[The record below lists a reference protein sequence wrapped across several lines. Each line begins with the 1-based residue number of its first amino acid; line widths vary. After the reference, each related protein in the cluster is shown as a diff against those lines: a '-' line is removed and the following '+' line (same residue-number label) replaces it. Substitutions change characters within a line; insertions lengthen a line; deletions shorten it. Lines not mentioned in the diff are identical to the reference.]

1 MVTDSL
7 TALLQ
12 ARFMLSVGVAPD
24 WGKTILKKRRPR
36 ACGASRFSES
46 GSADFRLIRYFT
58 LASLAAF
65 AAVAL
70 ALAYFE
76 GKEAEFFGQVQRAQA
91 EFFRDVEDSHA
102 RRQNDA
108 ARNGLLAVHEA
119 GNVNLTRLFANALW
133 ERDFAPFVGRAAALP
148 VDDQLGKRIMELP
161 GFKALDAKVFDA
173 MKKSSVFKI
182 KVYDLRGITVYS
194 SEHAQIGE
202 DKSLNAGWKGA
213 MAGAPASELVHRDR
227 FNAFDGEIE
236 NRDLIQSYLPVYSP
250 SDGEIA
256 GVFEVYSDVTP
267 FLARIEATSA
277 GLMKLAA
284 DNRATVEAVAARNQ
298 AQVESRARLLIGV
311 VLGLLALLW
320 VITFLVVRNGQ
331 RIIDRQQAERAL
343 AQRWLSHSEKMA
355 ALGGLVAGV
364 THQLNTPLAF
374 SRSNINLVIDRLK
387 ARDAPL
393 KLAAPGDA
401 ATMRDMLGDVLH
413 GLDRM
418 SEFVT
423 HIREFT
429 RLDRAEVCEVD
440 LNRSL
445 QSVLY
450 MARSVIPGR
459 VTIVEQYGEL
469 PPLLCSPSQLN
480 QVFLNLVSNAAQAIE
495 GSGTITVRTASEG
508 DKVRVE
514 ISDDG
519 CGIPPEVLPR
529 IFEQYFT
536 TKPEGKGTGLG
547 LTIALDVVR
556 AHGGDICAASRPG
569 EGSTFTVVLPLRGAA
584 ALGKA
589 A

>member
-1 MVTDSL
+1 M
-7 TALLQ
+7 
-12 ARFMLSVGVAPD
+12 
-24 WGKTILKKRRPR
+24 R
-36 ACGASRFSES
+36 AGGDSRFPES
-46 GSADFRLIRYFT
+46 GKPEFRLVRYFT

-76 GKEAEFFGQVQRAQA
+76 SKEADFFSQVQRAQG
-91 EFFRDVEDSHA
+91 EFFRNVEESYV

-108 ARNGLLAVHEA
+108 ARRDLLMVHEA

-133 ERDFAPFVGRAAALP
+133 ERDFAPFVARAAALP
-148 VDDQLGKRIMELP
+148 VDAQLGRRIMALP
-161 GFKALDAKVFDA
+161 GFKALDAKVFAA
-173 MKKSSVFKI
+173 MKNSSVFKI

-202 DKSLNAGWKGA
+202 NKSLNAGWKSA
-213 MAGAPASELVHRDR
+213 VSGAPASELVHRDR
-227 FNAFDGEIE
+227 FNAFDGVVE
-236 NRDLIQSYLPVYSP
+236 NRSLIQSYLPVHSP
-250 SDGEIA
+250 SGDAIA

-267 FLARIEATSA
+267 FLAQIEATSA
-277 GLMKLAA
+277 GLMKLAE
-284 DNRATVEAVAARNQ
+284 DNRATVQAAAARNQ
-298 AQVESRARLLIGV
+298 AKVESRAGFLIGV

-320 VITFLVVRNGQ
+320 VVTFLVVRNGQ

-343 AQRWLSHSEKMA
+343 VQRRLSHSEKMA

-364 THQLNTPLAF
+364 SHQLNTPLAF
-374 SRSNINLVIDRLK
+374 SRSNVSLVIDRLK
-387 ARDAPL
+387 ALDTPL
-393 KLAAPGDA
+393 KLAAPGDGV
-401 ATMRDMLGDVLH
+401 TLREMLSDVLH

-418 SEFVT
+418 SQLVT

-429 RLDRAEVCEVD
+429 RLDRAEVCEAD

-450 MARSVIPGR
+450 MARAVIPSR
-459 VTIVEQYGEL
+459 ITIVEQYGEL
-469 PPLLCSPSQLN
+469 PPVLCSPSQLN
-480 QVFLNLVSNAAQAIE
+480 QVFLNLVTNAAQSIE
-495 GSGTITVRTASEG
+495 GAGTIVVRTARDG
-508 DKVRVE
+508 DKVCVE
-514 ISDDG
+514 VSDNG

-536 TKPEGKGTGLG
+536 TRPEGKGTGLG

-556 AHGGDICAASRPG
+556 AHGGEIRVAPRQG
-569 EGSTFTVVLPLRGAA
+569 KGSTFTVVLPVRGAA